1 MIGLFRIFILALL
14 FLPFFIIIG
23 GIDFSKVEV
32 EAQQQEQISNS
43 PSLLSPQNNNCI
55 KYNSIKRMIIISC
68 KSSTLTDVSNKIN
81 NYTILDKQPN
91 GVWFLNSNITINPG
105 ASLTIDPKD
114 TTWLKII
121 SDEKTLAYGIHIK
134 GSLKIDSV
142 KVTSW
147 NPKTNNFAIN
157 PGSRESSGAATKDC
171 GHNCPIEIK
180 DLLTHHGAPRP
191 YLIVEPRATGT
202 TNITNSYIGYL
213 GYEAGWGKKQEGL
226 HYNAG
231 DGSIIRNNNFDH
243 LYFGFYS
250 VGVGNMLLENNLI
263 HDSGH
268 YGIDPHTGTHDMIIR
283 NNTVY
288 NNNGT
293 AIICSLDCYNIVFDA
308 NKIHDNNG
316 AGISF
321 SRNTSNSLAINNKI
335 YSQETPIEVSASHN
349 DDVYGN
355 TISKTT
361 ATPGITVKA
370 SSSDNKIH
378 GNTINSVVS
387 GLELRNA
394 TNNIVYS
401 NTISKTIL
409 PAIIL
414 KDGATGNK
422 VYSNTLESV
431 PSGLNNDE
439 TSNNMIGV

>member
-1 MIGLFRIFILALL
+1 LTLLSFYSLILL
-14 FLPFFIIIG
+14 G
-23 GIDFSKVEV
+23 QIDFNKVEI
-32 EAQQQEQISNS
+32 EAQQQQVSITSS
-43 PSLLSPQNNNCI
+43 SSSSSQNNNCI
-55 KYNSIKRMIIISC
+55 KYDNIKRMIIISC

-81 NYTILDKQPN
+81 NYAILDKQPN
-91 GVWFLNSNITINPG
+91 GVWLLNSNITINPG

-147 NPKTNNFAIN
+147 NPQTNNFAMSY
-157 PGSRESSGAATKDC
+157 GSRESSGAATEDC
-171 GHNCPIEIK
+171 GYACPIEVR

-191 YLIVEPRATGT
+191 YLMVEPRATGT

-213 GYEAGWGKKQEGL
+213 GYEAGWGKKAEGL

-231 DGSIIRNNNFDH
+231 DGSIIRNNNIDH

-250 VGVGNMLLENNLI
+250 VGIGNIIIENNLI

-293 AIICSLDCYNIVFDA
+293 AIICSLNCYNITYEN

-321 SRNTSNSLAINNKI
+321 SRNNTNSIARNNIINN
-335 YSQETPIEVSASHN
+335 QETPIEVSQHQITMKF
-349 DDVYGN
+349 
-355 TISKTT
+355 TIMQFQ
-361 ATPGITVKA
+361 
-370 SSSDNKIH
+370 NR
-378 GNTINSVVS
+378 
-387 GLELRNA
+387 LLQE
-394 TNNIVYS
+394 
-401 NTISKTIL
+401 
-409 PAIIL
+409 
-414 KDGATGNK
+414 
-422 VYSNTLESV
+422 
-431 PSGLNNDE
+431 
-439 TSNNMIGV
+439 

>member
-1 MIGLFRIFILALL
+1 MIALIRNFLLTLLSFSSLILL
-14 FLPFFIIIG
+14 G
-23 GIDFSKVEV
+23 QVDFNKVEI
-32 EAQQQEQISNS
+32 EAQQQQVSTTS
-43 PSLLSPQNNNCI
+43 SSSSSQNNSCI
-55 KYNSIKRMIIISC
+55 KYDHVKRMIIISC

-81 NYTILDKQPN
+81 NYAILDKQPN
-91 GVWFLNSNITINPG
+91 GVWLLNSNITINPR

-147 NPKTNNFAIN
+147 NPKTNNFAMSY
-157 PGSRESSGAATKDC
+157 GSRESSGAATKDC
-171 GHNCPIEIK
+171 GSDCPIEIK
-180 DLLTHHGAPRP
+180 DLLTHKGAPRP
-191 YLIVEPRATGT
+191 YLIVEPSATGT
-202 TNITNSYIGYL
+202 TNITNSYIGYI
-213 GYEAGWGKKQEGL
+213 GYEAGWGKKQEGI

-250 VGVGNMLLENNLI
+250 VGVGPLLYENNMV

-293 AIICSLDCYNIVFDA
+293 AIICSLNCYNITYEN

-321 SRNTSNSLAINNKI
+321 SRNNTNSIARNNIINN
-335 YSQETPIEVSASHN
+335 QETPIEVSASN
-349 DDVYGN
+349 NNEVYN
-355 TISKTT
+355 NAISKSPS
-361 ATPGITVKA
+361 AGITVKA
-370 SSSDNKIH
+370 GSSENKIY
-378 GNTINSVVS
+378 
-387 GLELRNA
+387 
-394 TNNIVYS
+394 NNIIDNTQDVGIKISPDSKNNSIYS
-401 NTISKTIL
+401 NKINGITQQALDTKSQSDKVKKQSSKSSN
-409 PAIIL
+409 
-414 KDGATGNK
+414 DGKNK
-422 VYSNTLESV
+422 K
-431 PSGLNNDE
+431 
-439 TSNNMIGV
+439 